1 MNERHRRLVEKI
13 DQLLRAG
20 LEAGPD
26 LLGYIDATFSNP
38 SVKDLEGIVA
48 DESDPER
55 EGLLELIFF
64 PDEPMQ
70 QKLEELLPEAGGLG
84 PGDVDAVVA
93 ELSARRIQT
102 ALVFSDRRDR
112 LAVDFQPGLVT
123 TFLQRLNLTHR
134 IEPRLAMAIST
145 LVAPGD
151 RIGVRV
157 KLRNSRKP
165 MGDGKVRFLCDFL
178 AKLGGG
184 DQLLACLDF
193 ALNFLEDI
201 EDDADVYAALM
212 NRRRIGWQLLQKSA
226 QFEEKLKQDNIETL
240 MLRGE
245 RAPHVSR
252 PELLKT
258 IALIERISL
267 TVFGRLDPLDFG
279 VRESA
284 DFAFGSEAD
293 LSEII
298 HRVL

>member
-1 MNERHRRLVEKI
+1 MSERHRRLVGKI
-13 DQLLRAG
+13 EQLLRAG
-20 LEAGPD
+20 IEVGPD

-70 QKLEELLPEAGGLG
+70 QKLEELLPEEGGLEQ
-84 PGDVDAVVA
+84 GDVDAAAA
-93 ELSARRIQT
+93 ELPALRIQT
-102 ALVFSDRRDR
+102 GLVFSDRRGR
-112 LAVDFQPGLVT
+112 LAVDFSPALIT

-145 LVAPGD
+145 LVAPVD
-151 RIGVRV
+151 RIAVRV
-157 KLRNSRKP
+157 ILRNTRKP
-165 MGDGKVRFLCDFL
+165 MGNGKIRFLCDFL
-178 AKLGGG
+178 AKLGGD

-193 ALNFLEDI
+193 TLNFLEDI
-201 EDDADVYAALM
+201 EDGADVYAALM
-212 NRRRIGWQLLQKSA
+212 NRRRISWQLLRKSA

-245 RAPHVSR
+245 RAPHVSKE
-252 PELLKT
+252 ELLKT

-267 TVFGRLDPLDFG
+267 LVFDRLDTLDIG
-279 VRESA
+279 LRESA

-298 HRVL
+298 RRML

>member
-1 MNERHRRLVEKI
+1 MNERHRRLVGKI
-13 DQLLRAG
+13 EQLLRAG
-20 LEAGPD
+20 IEVGPD

-84 PGDVDAVVA
+84 QNDVDAVAA
-93 ELSARRIQT
+93 ELYTRRIHS

-112 LAVDFQPGLVT
+112 LAVDFPPGLVT
-123 TFLQRLNLTHR
+123 TFLQRLNLTRR
-134 IEPRLAMAIST
+134 IEPRLAIAIST
-145 LVAPGD
+145 LVARVD
-151 RIGVRV
+151 RIAVRV
-157 KLRNSRKP
+157 KLRNTRKQ

-178 AKLGGG
+178 AKLGRD

-193 ALNFLEDI
+193 MLNFLEDI

-226 QFEEKLKQDNIETL
+226 QFEEKLKKDNIETL

-245 RAPHVSR
+245 RAPHVSKE
-252 PELLKT
+252 ELLKT

-267 TVFGRLDPLDFG
+267 AVFGRLDRLDLG
-279 VRESA
+279 ARESA
-284 DFAFGSEAD
+284 DFDFGSEAD

-298 HRVL
+298 RRML